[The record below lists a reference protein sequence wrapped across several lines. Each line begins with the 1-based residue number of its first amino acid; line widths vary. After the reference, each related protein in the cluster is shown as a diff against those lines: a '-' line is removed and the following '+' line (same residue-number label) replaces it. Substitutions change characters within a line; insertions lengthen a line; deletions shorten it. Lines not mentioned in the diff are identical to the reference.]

1 MDINQISSNNVG
13 YVPNMSSEENNQA
26 LSQTKKNSGTPVG
39 QGNPGS
45 VAAYNQKGQPEGVDA
60 NKNNS
65 AALLSHQ
72 IRKQIWDQAYVLL
85 KAYSEKSQTESNF
98 EAGLDQIQMLSSD
111 PQDPIGLHAYFQ
123 ENPEDWQQVQM
134 GIIPDYFNIENTGD
148 RILDIWLGDS
158 KGTGSSV
165 EFLNNVKDMIN
176 QAYGEVTGMLGELPQ
191 LVLDTQAYIEKQL
204 DELIAAASESE
215 NQSGTDL
222 IDTMA

>member
-1 MDINQISSNNVG
+1 MDMNQISTNNVG
-13 YVPNMSSEENNQA
+13 YVPYVSSEGNNQT
-26 LSQTKKNSGTPVG
+26 SPQTKKKSGAPVG
-39 QGNPGS
+39 QNRSAS

-72 IRKQIWDQAYVLL
+72 IRKEIWDQAYVLL
-85 KAYSEKSQTESNF
+85 KAYSEKSQTDSNF
-98 EAGLDQIQMLSSD
+98 EAGLNQIQMLSSD
-111 PQDPIGLHAYFQ
+111 PQDPIGLHVYFQ
-123 ENPEDWQQVQM
+123 ENPDDWEQVQM
-134 GIIPDYFNIENTGD
+134 GIIPEYFNIENTGN

-158 KGTGSSV
+158 MGTGSSV
-165 EFLNNVKDMIN
+165 EFLNNVKDLIN

-204 DELIAAASESE
+204 DELLAAASESE
-215 NQSGTDL
+215 DPTGTDL